1 MRYAR
6 LGRDGPEVSRICLGC
21 MGFGDPNNGQHT
33 WTLPEDRSREV
44 IRSAL
49 DAGVTFFDTAVGYQ
63 NGTSEA
69 YLGRALRDF
78 SDRDSVTVAT
88 KFLPRTQAE
97 IDSGVGGREHV
108 LRSLDT
114 SLGNLGMDHVDLLIY
129 HMWDYR
135 TPLSEIM
142 QGLKEAMDS
151 GKALHIGISNCF
163 AWQLCRANA
172 LADAMDMNRFVSVQ
186 NHYNLIFRE
195 EEREMLPYCREAGIS
210 MTPYSPLASGRL
222 ARPPGT
228 DTKRMEEDSYARLKY
243 DATESTDRE
252 IVERVA
258 KVAEDHGVSMSQ
270 ASIAWLLTRVESTV
284 AGATDPGQVAD
295 TACAADLKLSDS
307 EVAWLE
313 EPYVPHRLVGV
324 MAQNTAE
331 TAGQKHV
338 WTH

>member
-1 MRYAR
+1 
-6 LGRDGPEVSRICLGC
+6 

-78 SDRDSVTVAT
+78 ADRGSVIVAT
-88 KFLPRTQAE
+88 KFLPRSQAE

-135 TPLSEIM
+135 TPLAEIM
-142 QGLKEAMDS
+142 QGLKEAIDS

-163 AWQLCRANA
+163 AWQLCRANV
-172 LADAMDMNRFVSVQ
+172 LADAMDMERFVSVQ

-195 EEREMLPYCREAGIS
+195 EEREMLPYCREVGVS

-228 DTKRMEEDSYARLKY
+228 DTRRMEEDSYARLKY
-243 DATESTDRE
+243 DATEATDRE

-270 ASIAWLLTRVESTV
+270 ASIAWLLTRVASTV
-284 AGATDPGQVAD
+284 VGATDPAQAAD
-295 TACAADLKLSDS
+295 TAGAADLRLSDS

-313 EPYVPHRLVGV
+313 EPYAPHRLVGV

-331 TAGQKHV
+331 AAGQKHV
-338 WTH
+338 WTR

>member
-1 MRYAR
+1 
-6 LGRDGPEVSRICLGC
+6 

-63 NGTSEA
+63 NGTSES

-78 SDRDSVTVAT
+78 ADRDSVIVAT

-97 IDSGVGGREHV
+97 IDAGVGGREHV

-114 SLGNLGMDHVDLLIY
+114 SLVNLGMDHVDLLIY

-135 TPLSEIM
+135 TPLAEIM

-172 LADAMDMNRFVSVQ
+172 LADVMDMGRFVSVQ

-195 EEREMLPYCREAGIS
+195 EEREMLPYCRDAGVS

-228 DTKRMEEDSYARLKY
+228 DTRRMEGDSYARLKY

-270 ASIAWLLTRVESTV
+270 VSIAWLLTRVESTV
-284 AGATDPGQVAD
+284 AGATDPGQAAD
-295 TACAADLKLSDS
+295 TACAVDLRLSDS
-307 EVAWLE
+307 EVVWLE

-331 TAGQKHV
+331 AAGQKHV
-338 WTH
+338 WTR

>member
-1 MRYAR
+1 
-6 LGRDGPEVSRICLGC
+6 
-21 MGFGDPNNGQHT
+21 MGFGDSNNGQHT

-63 NGTSEA
+63 NGTSES

-78 SDRDSVTVAT
+78 ADRDSVIVAT

-97 IDSGVGGREHV
+97 IDAGVGGREHV

-114 SLGNLGMDHVDLLIY
+114 SLVNLGMDHVDLLIY

-135 TPLSEIM
+135 TPLAEIM

-172 LADAMDMNRFVSVQ
+172 LADAMDMERFVSVQ

-195 EEREMLPYCREAGIS
+195 EEREMAKLCREDNIAMTGETTLRGRVLPVGGIKEKILAAKRAGI
-210 MTPYSPLASGRL
+210 
-222 ARPPGT
+222 
-228 DTKRMEEDSYARLKY
+228 
-243 DATESTDRE
+243 RE
-252 IVERVA
+252 IILSEENR
-258 KVAEDHGVSMSQ
+258 KDISEIKPEYLEG
-270 ASIAWLLTRVESTV
+270 LTFHYVRTNSDV
-284 AGATDPGQVAD
+284 
-295 TACAADLKLSDS
+295 LKL
-307 EVAWLE
+307 A
-313 EPYVPHRLVGV
+313 
-324 MAQNTAE
+324 MAD
-331 TAGQKHV
+331 
-338 WTH
+338 